1 MLLDISNQLKM
12 IVKKLDNIKLDD
24 NKLNMLEKILI
35 KYNNSILPVDVVKDN
50 LRLNYENTNKLL
62 MELAKN
68 NILELNYKIWCD
80 SSVTN
85 PDEHIYRDFL
95 DIPMETCENCE
106 KKCRILNN
114 VVIVYRVRLN
124 E

>member
-1 MLLDISNQLKM
+1 MLLGISNQLKM
-12 IVKKLDNIKLDD
+12 IVKKLDNIELDD
-24 NKLNMLEKILI
+24 NKLNMLEKILR

-85 PDEHIYRDFL
+85 PDEYIYRDFL
-95 DIPMETCENCE
+95 DIPMDTCENCE
-106 KKCRILNN
+106 KRCRILNN
-114 VVIVYRVRLN
+114 VVIVYRVTLN